1 MEILKN
7 QKLYCGAR
15 FAHRKKKDKSYLR
28 ILSGLGKRQMCR
40 RSAAAMLPLNK

>member
-15 FAHRKKKDKSYLR
+15 FAHRKKKINLIYAFCLA
-28 ILSGLGKRQMCR
+28 LVSGKCAGAAPPPCCR
-40 RSAAAMLPLNK
+40 